1 MKLSAL
7 DYLRCIH
14 CANPVVLEPA
24 YVTANNSDEVM
35 SGKLECQG
43 CHKIYAITNGI
54 PRMVDAAISTAADV
68 ISGDV
73 FAHAWRAFPRID
85 NSYFQQF
92 FDWINPVDPQFVQ
105 DKIVLDA
112 GCGKGRHVNVMV
124 QAGAKVVLAVD
135 IGGAID
141 VAYENVG
148 HLPNVHI
155 VQGDVANLPF
165 APVADFAFSLGVL
178 DHMESPA
185 DGLASMS
192 SKLNENGCAAIWVYG
207 RENNGWIITF
217 VNPLRTAIT
226 SKLPSAAAQVVSGLM
241 AMPVFAYSHFIAN
254 PWKNLQKTVPL
265 PDVFYQDYMVYISSF
280 DFTETHHIA
289 HDHIVAPLA
298 NYSTK
303 EEVASWFERAGL
315 PDPLLRWH
323 NKNSWAG
330 FSSKSPEI
338 RELMRKRAQQQL
350 TAKTASE
357 NP

>member
-14 CANPVVLEPA
+14 CKTTVVLQPA
-24 YVTANNSDEVM
+24 YTTANDGAEVL
-35 SGKLECQG
+35 SGSLACAGCQ
-43 CHKIYAITNGI
+43 KVYAITNGI
-54 PRMVDAAISTAADV
+54 PRMVDASISTAADV

-92 FDWINPVDPQFVQ
+92 FDWINPVDPSFVK

-112 GCGKGRHVNVMV
+112 GCGKGRHINVMV

-148 HLPNVHI
+148 HLPDVHI

-192 SKLNENGCAAIWVYG
+192 SKLNENGSAAIWVYG
-207 RENNGWIITF
+207 IENNGWIIAF
-217 VNPLRTAIT
+217 VNPLRLAIT
-226 SKLPSAAAQVVSGLM
+226 SKLPSAAAKMVSGLM
-241 AMPVFAYSHFIAN
+241 AIPVFCYSHFIAR
-254 PWKNLQKTVPL
+254 PWKNLQKSIPAL
-265 PDVFYQDYMVYISSF
+265 PDVFYQDYMVYISTF
-280 DFTETHHIA
+280 DFTEIHHIA

-298 NYSTK
+298 NYSSQQ
-303 EEVASWFERAGL
+303 EVRSWFENAGL
-315 PDPLLRWH
+315 PEPLLRWH

-330 FSSKSPEI
+330 FSSKNAQI
-338 RELMRKRAQQQL
+338 RQIMRERAQQQ
-350 TAKTASE
+350 TVSKK
-357 NP
+357 PV